1 MDDMELQLKKDFLSE
16 AKEMIENCEQAF
28 IDLERNPSDKKV
40 IDNIFRLVHTIKGSG
55 YAAGF
60 DSMAKFVHEFEA
72 VLSRIRAG
80 ELELSK
86 ELVDVLLSANDMT
99 KNYIDALSDDYD
111 AVLDTASVS
120 EDLSIC
126 ILPKTEDK
134 SGIDFS
140 AGFGFFDDKPA
151 APVAKAPAPVS
162 ASAHVVAAP
171 LPAKAAPSAAS
182 TQSTSEQEVWDI
194 LRRKPTVLVCDDEAD
209 LVELLTMT
217 IEELGVNVLKA
228 YNGEEALNLVKSNR
242 IDTIVTDLKM
252 PKMDGLQ
259 FIREV
264 SALDKK
270 IPVIFCSGFADRGV
284 LVQFIKIGAF
294 AFIEKPFESDLVSA
308 TVRSALK
315 MRVLEDAVQK
325 LSVLNFRA
333 YMLTNQL
340 QRFVDP
346 KHEHKV
352 EQIKNKLEKELD
364 SISRLSNFVL
374 EEERTKPKADKKSA

>member
-1 MDDMELQLKKDFLSE
+1 MDDMELQLKRDFLIE
-16 AKEMIENCEQAF
+16 AQEMIENCEQSF

-72 VLSRIRAG
+72 VLSRIRAD

-99 KNYIDALSDDYD
+99 KNYLDALADCYD
-111 AVLDTASVS
+111 AVLDTASVT
-120 EDLSIC
+120 DALSVYI
-126 ILPKTEDK
+126 PQKTADT

-140 AGFGFFDDKPA
+140 SGFGFFDDEPAPAPVAVTPVAA
-151 APVAKAPAPVS
+151 APVAVPTS
-162 ASAHVVAAP
+162 ATSVARSSSVVA
-171 LPAKAAPSAAS
+171 SG
-182 TQSTSEQEVWDI
+182 SEQEVWDI
-194 LRRKPTVLVCDDEAD
+194 LRRKPTVLVCDDEPD
-209 LVELLTMT
+209 LVELLSMT
-217 IEELGVNVLKA
+217 IEDLGVTILKA
-228 YNGEEALNLVKSNR
+228 YNGEEALNLVKNNR
-242 IDTIVTDLKM
+242 VDTIVTDLKM

-264 SALDKK
+264 SMLDKK
-270 IPVIFCSGFADRGV
+270 IPVIFCSGFADRAV

-294 AFIEKPFESDLVSA
+294 AFIEKPFESEIVVA
-308 TVRSALK
+308 TVRRALK
-315 MRVLEDAVQK
+315 MRALEDAVQK

-333 YMLTNQL
+333 YMLASQL

-346 KHEHKV
+346 KHEQKA
-352 EQIKNKLEKELD
+352 EMLKTRLEKELD
-364 SISRLSNFVL
+364 SISRLSNYVL
-374 EEERTKPKADKKSA
+374 EEERSKPAVEKKSA